1 MEQLCHNYIY
11 AHTRRLL
18 PNNTNKGTHF
28 LQHYKENGMFYMHP
42 MFL

>member
-18 PNNTNKGTHF
+18 PNNTKGTHF